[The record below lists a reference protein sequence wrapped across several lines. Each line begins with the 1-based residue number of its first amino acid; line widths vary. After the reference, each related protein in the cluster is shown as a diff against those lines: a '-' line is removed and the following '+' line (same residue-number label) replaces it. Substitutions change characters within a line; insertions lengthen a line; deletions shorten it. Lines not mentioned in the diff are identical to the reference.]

1 MRIPALALSLLM
13 LSVAACGTTV
23 KPINLHDSNV
33 PLDARRF
40 IADAQDAVSI
50 SRARLDDAR
59 ENYNNTVRWRSEL
72 TSREMWPSGA
82 ENVLKKLD
90 EFSDS
95 RVEMARLLR
104 LRAEVELDLAE
115 AKYIQSTAETAMR
128 NDIAVY
134 DLGPIQAKSE
144 TTRLRLENV
153 SVRIE
158 EQRAKLDKVTQ
169 DWWKVYGEYARKN
182 EVPAFYMSPE
192 IMRAAQARE
201 QNARKAREARRK
213 ENPEEKPAA
222 SEKDGKIK
230 LGL

>member
-1 MRIPALALSLLM
+1 MRIPTLILAACLLTV
-13 LSVAACGTTV
+13 SACGTTV

-50 SRARLDDAR
+50 SRARLDDAQ
-59 ENYNNTVRWRSEL
+59 ENYDNTVRWRNEL

-82 ENVLKKLD
+82 ENVLSKLD
-90 EFSDS
+90 EFSEA

-134 DLGPIQAKSE
+134 DLEPIRAKSE
-144 TTRLRLENV
+144 TTRTRLENV

-158 EQRAKLDKVTQ
+158 EQRASLDKITQ
-169 DWWKVYGEYARKN
+169 QWWKVYGAYAQKN

-192 IMRAAQARE
+192 IMKSAQARE
-201 QNARKAREARRK
+201 ERSRKAREERRK
-213 ENPEEKPAA
+213 ENPEETPAA
-222 SEKDGKIK
+222 TEKDGQIK